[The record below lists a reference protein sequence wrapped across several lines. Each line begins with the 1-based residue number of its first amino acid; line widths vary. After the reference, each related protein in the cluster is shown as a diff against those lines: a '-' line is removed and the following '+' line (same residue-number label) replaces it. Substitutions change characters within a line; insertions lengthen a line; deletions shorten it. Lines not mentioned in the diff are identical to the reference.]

1 MHATSLY
8 IQQRKSPEFWNTKWS
23 KEGTRFHSFGKIIYF
38 LQIPHRAK
46 EHFGSHFQSE
56 VHFEL
61 KWQWLSI
68 SIENWQLGW
77 KVANEDVASSIS
89 FEPHQI
95 ANVGDRPV
103 VVFPAYNRYEY
114 RVIQKFKLILYFCW
128 FFGRLKVSVI
138 LLEYST
144 FEGFFSYFHGQ
155 KCWCLLKV
163 YFFWPKYTINC

>member
-1 MHATSLY
+1 MFRQPFPIWGPFWTQVTMTFNKHWKLLSLQIFFILNTSLLHNIPYLNICEYLY
-8 IQQRKSPEFWNTKWS
+8 IKR
-23 KEGTRFHSFGKIIYF
+23 KIIYF

-103 VVFPAYNRYEY
+103 VVFPAYKRYEY
-114 RVIQKFKLILYFCW
+114 RVIQKFKLIHL
-128 FFGRLKVSVI
+128 V
-138 LLEYST
+138 
-144 FEGFFSYFHGQ
+144 
-155 KCWCLLKV
+155 
-163 YFFWPKYTINC
+163 PA

>member
-1 MHATSLY
+1 MNICYSKYLPFYTTSHSPRA
-8 IQQRKSPEFWNTKWS
+8 RKLAARGGHKS
-23 KEGTRFHSFGKIIYF
+23 KKQKNKTFI

-103 VVFPAYNRYEY
+103 VVFPAYKRYEY
-114 RVIQKFKLILYFCW
+114 RVNPKIQIDI
-128 FFGRLKVSVI
+128 VQVI
-138 LLEYST
+138 L
-144 FEGFFSYFHGQ
+144 FEIDCAIF
-155 KCWCLLKV
+155 
-163 YFFWPKYTINC
+163 YTNLHQIFCQFTSWTNWVNSDNYEKKKEKETPGR